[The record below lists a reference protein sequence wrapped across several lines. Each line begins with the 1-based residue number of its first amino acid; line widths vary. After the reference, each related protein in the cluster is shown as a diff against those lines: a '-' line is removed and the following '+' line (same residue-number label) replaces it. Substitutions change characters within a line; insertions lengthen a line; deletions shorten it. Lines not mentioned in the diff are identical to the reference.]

1 MLCNPKVGGSKPLL
15 VSFFIENEY
24 SLLIFIFLV
33 LERDMDQTLFNK
45 MNEAQTI
52 LYQTIEWEEWASQ
65 IIKEENEIKILKA
78 SKKMKLTDEWQ
89 IYNKLTKEYCEY
101 MKNNQ
106 TK

>member
-1 MLCNPKVGGSKPLL
+1 
-15 VSFFIENEY
+15 
-24 SLLIFIFLV
+24 
-33 LERDMDQTLFNK
+33 MDQTLFNK

-101 MKNNQ
+101 MKNKQ